1 MHSIARGLSRYFT
14 QEHQEVLSSLSVK
27 LAWLFV
33 SLLSFSSLLL
43 QRLFG
48 SNLYGNIISLL
59 AALCNIVLCIRVET
73 GSVSLT
79 RIVIQ
84 VRSGFDPDVIRFN

>member
-1 MHSIARGLSRYFT
+1 M
-14 QEHQEVLSSLSVK
+14 LSSFSVK

-33 SLLSFSSLLL
+33 SLLSLSLLLL

-48 SNLYGNIISLL
+48 SNLYGNIMSLL

-73 GSVSLT
+73 GSASLT
-79 RIVIQ
+79 WIVIQ
-84 VRSGFDPDVIRFN
+84 VRFGFDPDVIRFN